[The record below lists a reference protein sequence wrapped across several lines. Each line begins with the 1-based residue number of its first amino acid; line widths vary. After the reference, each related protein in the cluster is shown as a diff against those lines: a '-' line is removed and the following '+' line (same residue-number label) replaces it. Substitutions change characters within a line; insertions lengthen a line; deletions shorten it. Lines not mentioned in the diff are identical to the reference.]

1 MRKTPRVK
9 AFTLRITELQLHFK
23 HENMPTSRRRTTAL
37 EKMIMSSEDRQ
48 YFLGMVKVREHAL
61 GRKLTYEEARRLC
74 LDLFC
79 PNDFLAQLLNV

>member
-1 MRKTPRVK
+1 
-9 AFTLRITELQLHFK
+9 
-23 HENMPTSRRRTTAL
+23 
-37 EKMIMSSEDRQ
+37 MIMSSADRQ

-79 PNDFLAQLLNV
+79 PDDFLAQSLRNGWRQKKAQLCLRLCLKSGIWY